1 MQPAN
6 LTPAVSPLTAAEML
20 DFAMDPQAAMTI
32 AHAAATKASLRMG
45 ATRIVR
51 AGISARALQG
61 GKRRFP
67 LL

>member
-6 LTPAVSPLTAAEML
+6 LTPAVLPLTAAEML

-32 AHAAATKASLRMG
+32 AYAAATKASLRMG

-51 AGISARALQG
+51 AGISAGALQG
-61 GKRRFP
+61 GKR
-67 LL
+67 